1 MKYGIGNWFRNY
13 FFPFFFNQIC
23 KTFWWSRLELFL
35 FDYIGIYWI
44 INLLKLKN
52 AVDSDYF
59 WRKPM
64 IDGEPWIVSGGS
76 VSDLLKL
83 LFVTPNIMDLIT
95 LKSVIPLFLNC
106 LTMRPY
112 RDKDEVIEILYN
124 LNNRLV
130 FCLHW
135 LLIKLIDSCNL

>member
-1 MKYGIGNWFRNY
+1 M
-13 FFPFFFNQIC
+13 
-23 KTFWWSRLELFL
+23 
-35 FDYIGIYWI
+35 
-44 INLLKLKN
+44 KN

-130 FCLHW
+130 FCLH
-135 LLIKLIDSCNL
+135 